1 MKSYTGATYV
11 RDVSTRRVTFLPLI
25 TYIWMS
31 CDKNCCINVTL
42 RIMLIIKKLVKI
54 DHINSYVYKILQ
66 LNFFKIIYIC
76 NINLRVTLTDA
87 TIFIATQRM

>member
-1 MKSYTGATYV
+1 MCGNK
-11 RDVSTRRVTFLPLI
+11 
-25 TYIWMS
+25 
-31 CDKNCCINVTL
+31 

-54 DHINSYVYKILQ
+54 DHINSYVHKILQ

-87 TIFIATQRM
+87 TIFIATQPM